1 MMTNETKNIR
11 EFIYLDVPKLFSL
24 YSQVFEGISEKI
36 VEERITQLITGET
49 QSSFIKQA
57 ESDSQALEA
66 SRRVESGILHDHM
79 YNRLENKIEQ
89 TMIDASKI
97 KNEEIQQKFL
107 ECPII
112 KISGRSEIEDYE
124 RLNILL
130 DKFNEISS
138 IIAYS
143 MIAGNQELQASIND
157 LQTKLNS
164 LSGKQKRHIENQL
177 NELKDSKKLA
187 EKQGL
192 AQDPTLLKNLKSFGE
207 IFNPN
212 GYDIVITSNN
222 LPDIHYR
229 GVLNRNWLRIEPQLM
244 RQLFGGQSEAPWSM
258 VGTVTHIQG
267 TFINLSKILE
277 NTALQQIQT
286 DENPMMLDS
295 YRLMFRQLR
304 IIERMFIESKV
315 YTEIIVS
322 PIAIYREFQINI
334 G

>member
-1 MMTNETKNIR
+1 MTNETKNIR

-36 VEERITQLITGET
+36 VEERINQIITGET
-49 QSSFIKQA
+49 QISFIKQS
-57 ESDSQALEA
+57 ESSSQALEA

-79 YNRLENKIEQ
+79 YNRLEKKIES

-97 KNEEIQQKFL
+97 NKDKIKEKL
-107 ECPII
+107 SECPII

-130 DKFNEISS
+130 EKFNEIST

-143 MIAGNQELQASIND
+143 MIIGNPELQASINE
-157 LQTKLNS
+157 LQTKLTT
-164 LSGKQKRHIENQL
+164 LSGKQKKNIESQL

-192 AQDPTLLKNLKSFGE
+192 AQDPMMLKNLKSFGE

-229 GVLNRNWLRIEPQLM
+229 GVLNRNWLRIDPQLM

-277 NTALQQIQT
+277 NTVIQQMQNE
-286 DENPMMLDS
+286 ENPMMLDS
-295 YRLMFRQLR
+295 YRGMFRQLR

-315 YTEIIVS
+315 DTEIIVY
-322 PIAIYREFQINI
+322 PIAIYREYQITV